1 MEVRSADSRE
11 CIMAEQRDER
21 LGRRRL
27 HLRLRFLAGESTGS
41 YVTRLAARNN
51 LPVEGVLRS
60 MGIGPMLPVEPQYT
74 EMYLSRYARERLANL
89 AGYTVAEMQK
99 RLVGLRDEFL
109 MSDGDKDD
117 WEWPWDARAG
127 YIVQACSLCAAQRGT
142 RSPAWLILP
151 DPWHVCLRHH
161 RWTDNSRSTQHPYI
175 DLSNLKDVVRAQQRL
190 NRLGKHLGP
199 AARWVFADACSILV
213 RSGYLEDPAR
223 TEEWAALAKQLGE
236 QRVRPL
242 AQLSRLSLLT
252 QDLAWLEVRR
262 LYGELGQADYRE
274 WLERATRRH
283 GFTFARPLK
292 EWHSQHQPLSRGI
305 PELFSD
311 QSPPSNVVRR
321 ATGHEL
327 PSCLAAVEELSCLP
341 WVRLPNTMDRLFL

>member
-1 MEVRSADSRE
+1 
-11 CIMAEQRDER
+11 MAERRDER

-41 YVTRLAARNN
+41 YVTRLAARNH
-51 LPVEGVLRS
+51 LPVEGMLRS
-60 MGIGPMLPVEPQYT
+60 MGTGPMLPVEPQYT

-89 AGYTVAEMQK
+89 AGHPLAEMQK

-109 MSDGDKDD
+109 MPSDAKDD

-151 DPWHVCLRHH
+151 DPWHVCLRHR

-175 DLSNLKDVVRAQQRL
+175 DLSSLPDVIRAQQRL
-190 NRLGKHLGP
+190 NRLGKRLGP

-213 RSGYLEDPAR
+213 RSNYLEDPGR
-223 TEEWAALAKQLGE
+223 TEEWAPLATQLGE
-236 QRVRPL
+236 HRVRPL

-252 QDLAWLEVRR
+252 RDLAWLEVRR
-262 LYGELGQADYRE
+262 LSGELGRAGYRE
-274 WLERATRRH
+274 WLDRATRRH
-283 GFTFARPLK
+283 GFAFREPLK
-292 EWHSQHQPLSRGI
+292 MWHSQHPPLGRGI
-305 PELFSD
+305 PELFGD
-311 QSPPSNVVRR
+311 QPPPSSVVQRV
-321 ATGHEL
+321 TGHEL
-327 PSCLAAVEELSCLP
+327 PSCLAAAGDLSCLP
-341 WVRLPNTMDRLFL
+341 WLRLPNTMERLFL